1 MTNDEIQLK
10 IDEKFKRG
18 NELLAEKNKVWNE
31 IIELRK
37 LLKSTETETES
48 DSEPEVMYQNYKS
61 W

>member
-18 NELLAEKNKVWNE
+18 NELLNEKNKIWNE
-31 IIELRK
+31 ILELRK
-37 LLKSTETETES
+37 LLKPTETES
-48 DSEPEVMYQNYKS
+48 DSETEVMYQNYKS

>member
-18 NELLAEKNKVWNE
+18 NELLNEKNKIWNE
-31 IIELRK
+31 ILELRK
-37 LLKSTETETES
+37 LLKPIETES
-48 DSEPEVMYQNYKS
+48 DSENEVMYQNYKS

>member
-37 LLKSTETETES
+37 LLKSTETES